1 MYNTLAAKAVIMVM
15 DAKVSVSVAIDT
27 VLGDMPWRLKAVMK
41 KALAVEVELIIH
53 GECEIIDLTEEEL
66 IA

>member
-15 DAKVSVSVAIDT
+15 DTKVSVSAAIDA